1 MSKVRT
7 FQAHIYSIKKLPQEL
22 RAEFKLDAYPFSI
35 SEIGPLPDV
44 LEAYFKKYGIVHYRD
59 EIRKYG
65 ILCQPDD
72 DDETLIYERSGFLA
86 YRSHVVLIYKG
97 MSPSQWNPAGD
108 PAKYRKI
115 VKRHGDDY
123 AWMIWNERV
132 VIQTISE
139 TAVQL
144 G

>member
-7 FQAHIYSIKKLPQEL
+7 FQASLYSLTKLPQKL
-22 RAEFKLDAYPFSI
+22 RGEFKLDAYPFSI

-44 LEAYFKKYGIVHYRD
+44 LEAYFKEHEIIHYRD

-65 ILCQPDD
+65 IMCQPDD
-72 DDETLIYERSGFLA
+72 GDETPIHERTGFLA
-86 YRSHVVLIYKG
+86 YRSHVILIYKG

-115 VKRHGDDY
+115 VKKHGDDF
-123 AWMIWNERV
+123 AWMVWNEPV
-132 VIQTISE
+132 VIQSLNE